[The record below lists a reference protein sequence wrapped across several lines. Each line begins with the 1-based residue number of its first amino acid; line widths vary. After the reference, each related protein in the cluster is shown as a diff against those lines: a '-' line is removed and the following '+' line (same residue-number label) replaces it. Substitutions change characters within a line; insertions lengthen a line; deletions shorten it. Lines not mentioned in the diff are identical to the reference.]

1 MIIRCSGSVSAG
13 CRLGRG
19 PRRAR
24 ASLWPLLCRHI
35 VACCHS
41 NITTIVLR
49 KTAASAQGKGVD
61 RSVLDPLIAVLV
73 QARSDIIHNID
84 DNNSDDIIVLDP
96 LIAVLV
102 QARIVLYHII
112 HIILL

>member
-1 MIIRCSGSVSAG
+1 M
-13 CRLGRG
+13 
-19 PRRAR
+19 
-24 ASLWPLLCRHI
+24 
-35 VACCHS
+35 
-41 NITTIVLR
+41 
-49 KTAASAQGKGVD
+49 D